1 MISWVR
7 VRQLS
12 AKEQNPVSTADREGS
27 RGWTGLEEVCAI
39 SSPQRSSAHTDE
51 PWSARQ
57 VAMEGEL
64 ERSTG
69 RNKVG
74 EEEKSSEFRTDV
86 RKCFF
91 PSETAQHVEWS
102 WQYCWCNAAGPAPG
116 ALRCGGGKKEQ
127 RVSKGWVSMA
137 CWRYCPVLSYLKCS
151 EMCFELSFDISLQ
164 LQKENGEGTW
174 SPFVACP
181 EEKMILLLSA
191 FLDCIELIGFVMWLC
206 KHQSTG
212 GFACAPVAIGRWVVS
227 CHSYVERTTSRFL
240 SCS

>member
-1 MISWVR
+1 MGMRKKAQAQTISWVR

-39 SSPQRSSAHTDE
+39 SSPQRSSAHTGE

-74 EEEKSSEFRTDV
+74 EEEESSEFRTDV

-102 WQYCWCNAAGPAPG
+102 WQYC
-116 ALRCGGGKKEQ
+116 
-127 RVSKGWVSMA
+127 
-137 CWRYCPVLSYLKCS
+137 
-151 EMCFELSFDISLQ
+151 
-164 LQKENGEGTW
+164 
-174 SPFVACP
+174 
-181 EEKMILLLSA
+181 
-191 FLDCIELIGFVMWLC
+191 
-206 KHQSTG
+206 
-212 GFACAPVAIGRWVVS
+212 
-227 CHSYVERTTSRFL
+227 
-240 SCS
+240 